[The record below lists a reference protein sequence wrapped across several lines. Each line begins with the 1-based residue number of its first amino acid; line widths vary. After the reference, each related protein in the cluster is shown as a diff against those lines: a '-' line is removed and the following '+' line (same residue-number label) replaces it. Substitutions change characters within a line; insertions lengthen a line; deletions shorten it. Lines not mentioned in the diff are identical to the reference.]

1 MGCKEGLR
9 SYTPEEKMEIRNNRD
24 ITATYATNTEL
35 YLGAKGGRNLISCY
49 AAPSIESL

>member
-1 MGCKEGLR
+1 LR

-35 YLGAKGGRNLISCY
+35 YLGAKGARNLISCY
-49 AAPSIESL
+49 VISL